1 MEEECIR
8 FDSLRN
14 ATIFIHLIGLSER
27 GVCAPAAVQTNTQT
41 QAVTECLCVCGCVC
55 VRNT

>member
-41 QAVTECLCVCGCVC
+41 QAVTECVC